1 MNIHEYLPFLQT
13 SHSRFVRAISIL
25 PVAQIEQNINSQF
38 GYLLVQISNDIRG
51 RVYRGVHHRY
61 A

>member
-1 MNIHEYLPFLQT
+1 M
-13 SHSRFVRAISIL
+13 L

-51 RVYRGVHHRY
+51 RVYRYTYYQHT
-61 A
+61 

>member
-13 SHSRFVRAISIL
+13 SHSRFVRAISVL

-51 RVYRGVHHRY
+51 RVYHRY